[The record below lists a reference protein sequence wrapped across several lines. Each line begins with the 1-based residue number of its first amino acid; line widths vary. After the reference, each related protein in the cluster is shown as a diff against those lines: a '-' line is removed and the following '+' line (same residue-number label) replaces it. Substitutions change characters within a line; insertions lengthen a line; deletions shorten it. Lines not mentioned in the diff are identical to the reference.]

1 MRIVVTILIYVL
13 LQNEVKVI
21 RNPNKIWCLFSKNLQ
36 ISDIIDEGRTK
47 LGPITYAKNFWAFM
61 NMLSSSPRDL
71 SLVFSDNITEASWK
85 EGGLE

>member
-47 LGPITYAKNFWAFM
+47 LGPITYAKNFWAFYEHA
-61 NMLSSSPRDL
+61 LPPP
-71 SLVFSDNITEASWK
+71 
-85 EGGLE
+85 LEVCL